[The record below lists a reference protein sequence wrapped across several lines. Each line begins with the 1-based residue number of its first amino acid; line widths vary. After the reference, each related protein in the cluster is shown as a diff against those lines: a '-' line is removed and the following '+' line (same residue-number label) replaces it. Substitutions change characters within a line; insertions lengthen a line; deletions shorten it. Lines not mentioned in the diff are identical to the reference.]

1 MEVSYK
7 EEVSV
12 GALVI
17 LGLVAFPL
25 GMFWLTG
32 RSIVSKGIGVD
43 VVFKDVSGLKEGD
56 PVSVWGARMRG
67 VAWVH
72 MAMGGKVIVT
82 MQLRPD
88 VRPHA
93 RANAAVAA
101 ADF

>member
-17 LGLVAFPL
+17 LGLVAFTL

-43 VVFKDVSGLKEGD
+43 VVFKDVSGLREGD
-56 PVSVWGARMRG
+56 PCASAGLPRG
-67 VAWVH
+67 RGRGLH
-72 MAMGGKVIVT
+72 RDRGGKGSDPSILAT
-82 MQLRPD
+82 TGRPPLD
-88 VRPHA
+88 ATAPV
-93 RANAAVAA
+93 
-101 ADF
+101 